1 MSAGMNLGGKP
12 TMSGLSAM
20 AAVNSAVLADI
31 TDYPWQR
38 RRDYLLLVAAVAAS
52 DSELH
57 PDELRLL
64 NKWMEEFRLPPKSRE
79 AVLAVAQRH
88 PVDFKAIERRLART
102 DLACS
107 ILLDMMGMA
116 MADGVLM
123 DDEILLLQGV
133 AGALGVDPIQLNILI
148 EFVHSAH
155 QAAQLT
161 NPEPLYEH
169 NIEAA
174 FALMKKHQVRLFN
187 HTVLCVSNPRYDE
200 ELKERWAKFTGTA
213 GHS

>member
-1 MSAGMNLGGKP
+1 
-12 TMSGLSAM
+12 MSGLIAMSA
-20 AAVNSAVLADI
+20 ASAPVLADI
-31 TDYPWQR
+31 TQYPWQR

-52 DSELH
+52 DAELH

-64 NKWMEEFRLPPKSRE
+64 NRWVEQFRLPPKSRE
-79 AVLAVAQRH
+79 AVLAVAEHR
-88 PVDFKAIERRLART
+88 PVDFRPIEKRLAGT
-102 DLACS
+102 DLVCS
-107 ILLDMMGMA
+107 LVLDMMAMA

-133 AGALGVDPIQLNILI
+133 AEALGVDPIQFNILI

-155 QAAQLT
+155 QAAQLS

-174 FALMKKHQVRLFN
+174 FALLKKHGVRLFN
-187 HTVLCVSNPRYDE
+187 HTLLCVSNPRYDE
-200 ELKERWAKFTGTA
+200 ELKARWAKFPESA
-213 GHS
+213 GHG